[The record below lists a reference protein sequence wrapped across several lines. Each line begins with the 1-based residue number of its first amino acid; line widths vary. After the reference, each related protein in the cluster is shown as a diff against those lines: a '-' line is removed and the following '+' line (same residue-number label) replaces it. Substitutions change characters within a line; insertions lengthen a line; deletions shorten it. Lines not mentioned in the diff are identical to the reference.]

1 MIRGLFTMKV
11 MRHEELRRGGCL
23 GDGDFRPR
31 MLDKAEE
38 ALQGL
43 LGICFWREA
52 PETAIGRTGLPVEAS

>member
-1 MIRGLFTMKV
+1 MKV

-43 LGICFWREA
+43 LGIYFC
-52 PETAIGRTGLPVEAS
+52 GRLLKQALAGPACR

>member
-1 MIRGLFTMKV
+1 MIRGLFAMKV

-43 LGICFWREA
+43 LGIYFC
-52 PETAIGRTGLPVEAS
+52 GRLLKQALAGPACR